1 MYAVFGLGPWRLPGQ
16 LGTGCAPVVVRECLV
31 HASEDL
37 LARAALM
44 VDGALLLTVLN
55 QSQDVVLG
63 DHVRHGVRVVGLR
76 KKNAKA
82 ISVVGECASGAGVS
96 NAARF
101 LRHRFEFHSRLCVG
115 KSETRSYV

>member
-1 MYAVFGLGPWRLPGQ
+1 M
-16 LGTGCAPVVVRECLV
+16 VVRECLV

-55 QSQDVVLG
+55 QSQHVVLG
-63 DHVRHGVRVVGLR
+63 DHVRHGVRFVGLR

-82 ISVVGECASGAGVS
+82 IPVIRKCASG
-96 NAARF
+96 
-101 LRHRFEFHSRLCVG
+101 SRA
-115 KSETRSYV
+115 E